1 MVLLKTWNID
11 DFNCTFC
18 NWQKRSAEVF
28 YEGVILVRISLF
40 YRTPLVAAT
49 DLKIFQDLS
58 DQRCIFDS
66 VRNDN

>member
-18 NWQKRSAEVF
+18 NWQKQSAEVF
-28 YEGVILVRISLF
+28 YKGVILVRISLF

-49 DLKIFQDLS
+49 DLKIFRIKGAFL
-58 DQRCIFDS
+58 IL
-66 VRNDN
+66 